1 MTIYNEIFLFRWC
14 GRKPINLSSSGITAI
29 KRHAES
35 KMHTK
40 VADNM
45 QGRVQ
50 DQQRLDPTT
59 TADNNNSAILIIMI
73 NLIEGSSAPEL
84 GVGAGLRQCLRH
96 TRPRAQV

>member
-50 DQQRLDPTT
+50 DQQRLDPTS
-59 TADNNNSAILIIMI
+59 TADNNNSA
-73 NLIEGSSAPEL
+73 NSEA
-84 GVGAGLRQCLRH
+84 AG
-96 TRPRAQV
+96 T

>member
-40 VADNM
+40 AADNR

-50 DQQRLDPTT
+50 DQERLDPTS
-59 TADNNNSAILIIMI
+59 TADNNNSAKS
-73 NLIEGSSAPEL
+73 EA
-84 GVGAGLRQCLRH
+84 AG
-96 TRPRAQV
+96 T